1 VKFAIQFVLFVIIYL
16 YIVFYVGSPVR
27 PNMYAL
33 MLPVL
38 VAMLAGLAL
47 GFGIVFSSFTTK
59 YRDLSFLL
67 SFFVHLWM
75 YATPVIYP
83 VSTISNPKIKLMMQ
97 INPLT
102 GILEAFKYGVLGA
115 GTLSWGALAYSAG
128 FICILLAVGIVVFN
142 RVQRSFIDTV

>member
-1 VKFAIQFVLFVIIYL
+1 VH
-16 YIVFYVGSPVR
+16 
-27 PNMYAL
+27 PNIYAL
-33 MLPVL
+33 LLPVL

-59 YRDLSFLL
+59 YRDLSFFL
-67 SFFVHLWM
+67 SFIVQLWM

-83 VSTISNPKIKLMMQ
+83 VSTIANEKIKLMMQ

-115 GTLSWGALAYSAG
+115 GAFSWGALAYSAG
-128 FICILLAVGIVVFN
+128 VICVLLAVGIVIFN
-142 RVQRSFIDTV
+142 SVQRSFIDTV